1 VRPPTHV
8 GVQVGMEMEKQ
19 FIDLVVHVF
28 TLQWAIWAL
37 PLSLLLSLLSNRVL
51 PGFFLAAL
59 AVVIHHVG
67 LTALPL
73 LAGGG
78 DMGALPDQLTA
89 AAQKLEPL
97 SVAAEFVAYSFLI
110 IVFSMTRKDMFRP
123 SVQ

>member
-1 VRPPTHV
+1 
-8 GVQVGMEMEKQ
+8 MEKQ

-51 PGFFLAAL
+51 PGFILAAL

-73 LAGGG
+73 LASGG
-78 DMGALPDQLTA
+78 DMGALPDQLSA

>member
-1 VRPPTHV
+1 
-8 GVQVGMEMEKQ
+8 MEMEKQ

-28 TLQWAIWAL
+28 TLEWAIWAL

-51 PGFFLAAL
+51 PGFILAAA

-73 LAGGG
+73 LVNGG
-78 DMGALPDQLTA
+78 DMGTLPDQLSA

-110 IVFSMTRKDMFRP
+110 IVFSLTRKDMFRA
-123 SVQ
+123 SVLE